1 MEEPPGWRAETSL
14 RPTPPPRFAFIY
26 PGGFNRAAIA
36 TGLFP
41 QDAARGSR
49 EASGRWARGEPSA
62 APGERRLRLPGLC
75 FRGRRLGGGVPALLP
90 WGSAVGGPRRADAA
104 GRPAAPQLGRPA
116 TVAALWQST
125 AHRGGAVHRGKQRE
139 IWRIVRNRKCPVCVC
154 SAAPSPASRGRVG
167 PGVPSPSSPVSVARY

>member
-1 MEEPPGWRAETSL
+1 MCGPGESPWPGPRGAQTGQKPFRKRSGGGGAPGWRAETSL

-75 FRGRRLGGGVPALLP
+75 FRGRRRGG
-90 WGSAVGGPRRADAA
+90 GGPRLVAVGISGRWASPGGRRRPPRRAPT
-104 GRPAAPQLGRPA
+104 R
-116 TVAALWQST
+116 
-125 AHRGGAVHRGKQRE
+125 
-139 IWRIVRNRKCPVCVC
+139 
-154 SAAPSPASRGRVG
+154 
-167 PGVPSPSSPVSVARY
+167 

>member
-75 FRGRRLGGGVPALLP
+75 FRGRRRGGG
-90 WGSAVGGPRRADAA
+90 GSPPCCRGDQRPVGLA
-104 GRPAAPQLGRPA
+104 GRTPQAAPPRPNSVGLRPWRRSGKA
-116 TVAALWQST
+116 PPIEAARCIVGS
-125 AHRGGAVHRGKQRE
+125 RGKY
-139 IWRIVRNRKCPVCVC
+139 
-154 SAAPSPASRGRVG
+154 GG
-167 PGVPSPSSPVSVARY
+167 